1 MNFSNLTTRLLCVLL
16 LVFLVF
22 LAMVYW
28 IIDQQAKPNVAKL
41 TSQTIIETGN
51 EAVNGIL
58 SRVSQID
65 GMAVTA
71 SRMTGSLPKNA
82 DIINTSVGNL
92 MANMDKGIVG
102 GGVWYDPLMYKP
114 NVDEAAFVWQRDM
127 QGVMQSASQYQAIN
141 PGYQAPAKLTANR
154 VADQKT
160 QPQLAMPYYRDWWYV
175 PAVYANHDH
184 CVWSRAYIHP
194 TTKQP
199 VMTCAKAIFNAQ
211 NNGFEGVVS
220 FDVLL
225 GRMQSMVKEWQRKTG
240 GYEIG
245 RAHV

>member
-1 MNFSNLTTRLLCVLL
+1 MNFSNLTSRLLGVLL
-16 LVFLVF
+16 LVF

-28 IIDQQAKPNVAKL
+28 IIDQQAKPEVAKL

-102 GGVWYDPLMYKP
+102 GGVWVGMKRMRADHHHGIRGLQQ
-114 NVDEAAFVWQRDM
+114 VAAHQ
-127 QGVMQSASQYQAIN
+127 
-141 PGYQAPAKLTANR
+141 
-154 VADQKT
+154 
-160 QPQLAMPYYRDWWYV
+160 
-175 PAVYANHDH
+175 
-184 CVWSRAYIHP
+184 
-194 TTKQP
+194 
-199 VMTCAKAIFNAQ
+199 
-211 NNGFEGVVS
+211 
-220 FDVLL
+220 
-225 GRMQSMVKEWQRKTG
+225 
-240 GYEIG
+240 
-245 RAHV
+245 

>member
-28 IIDQQAKPNVAKL
+28 IIDQQAKPEVAKL

-102 GGVWYDPLMYKP
+102 GGVWYD
-114 NVDEAAFVWQRDM
+114 VQ
-127 QGVMQSASQYQAIN
+127 
-141 PGYQAPAKLTANR
+141 T
-154 VADQKT
+154 
-160 QPQLAMPYYRDWWYV
+160 
-175 PAVYANHDH
+175 
-184 CVWSRAYIHP
+184 
-194 TTKQP
+194 
-199 VMTCAKAIFNAQ
+199 
-211 NNGFEGVVS
+211 
-220 FDVLL
+220 
-225 GRMQSMVKEWQRKTG
+225 
-240 GYEIG
+240 
-245 RAHV
+245 

>member
-1 MNFSNLTTRLLCVLL
+1 MNFSNLTSRLLGVLL
-16 LVFLVF
+16 LVF

-28 IIDQQAKPNVAKL
+28 IIDQQAKPEVAKL

-127 QGVMQSASQYQAIN
+127 KGVMQSASQYQTIN
-141 PGYQAPAKLTANR
+141 PGYQAPSKLTA
-154 VADQKT
+154 
-160 QPQLAMPYYRDWWYV
+160 
-175 PAVYANHDH
+175 
-184 CVWSRAYIHP
+184 
-194 TTKQP
+194 KQRL
-199 VMTCAKAIFNAQ
+199 K
-211 NNGFEGVVS
+211 
-220 FDVLL
+220 
-225 GRMQSMVKEWQRKTG
+225 
-240 GYEIG
+240 
-245 RAHV
+245 

>member
-1 MNFSNLTTRLLCVLL
+1 MMNFSNLTTRLLCVLL

-92 MANMDKGIVG
+92 MANM
-102 GGVWYDPLMYKP
+102 
-114 NVDEAAFVWQRDM
+114 A
-127 QGVMQSASQYQAIN
+127 
-141 PGYQAPAKLTANR
+141 
-154 VADQKT
+154 
-160 QPQLAMPYYRDWWYV
+160 
-175 PAVYANHDH
+175 H
-184 CVWSRAYIHP
+184 
-194 TTKQP
+194 
-199 VMTCAKAIFNAQ
+199 
-211 NNGFEGVVS
+211 
-220 FDVLL
+220 L
-225 GRMQSMVKEWQRKTG
+225 GRNALALFGRCYRKAMGIFKTVTLVN
-240 GYEIG
+240 IWIQI
-245 RAHV
+245 